1 MTDADIAASTT
12 SATTEDDEV
21 VARLAIIRKAGLFV
35 DDPET
40 IPDRHHPI
48 PAGMEPVRLLKD
60 YDTTRTTG
68 RKVRCSACAH
78 HQHHNRGFVAE
89 MPDGRPALIG
99 INCGEKHFGDGEWD
113 RMHADL
119 RREQDDVYYAARVH
133 PALEQIKGTYE
144 RATALKGA
152 IRSFE
157 TEWTCMRLRFPD
169 LFGLLHTAAT
179 KNEGYLDRYVRKM
192 VPAVGRD
199 GRPMQTE
206 RIETVRF
213 GRIPAPEAFAV
224 KSALRGLDD
233 AIGTLRTAKLKFERG
248 ADTKSR
254 REAFAELARGRRL
267 AEDLAAR
274 VRGYARN
281 AETEWWSHAVRF
293 CLAEGTMEK
302 LTLMHRTLQTPDY
315 AAGWGNIQIA
325 IPRLAPADVANVDA
339 MVAAWPTGG

>member
-1 MTDADIAASTT
+1 MTDDAAAPDT
-12 SATTEDDEV
+12 SSKITEDDEV

-119 RREQDDVYYAARVH
+119 RREQDDAYYAARVR
-133 PALEQIKGTYE
+133 PALEQIV
-144 RATALKGA
+144 ATFDRLVALKGP

-157 TEWTCMRLRFPD
+157 DEWSYLRMALPEFYA
-169 LFGLLHTAAT
+169 LLRTAAA
-179 KNEGYLDRYVRKM
+179 KNEGYLDRYVRRM
-192 VPAVGRD
+192 VPAIGRN
-199 GRPMQTE
+199 GEATTKEQ
-206 RIETVRF
+206 IETVRF
-213 GRIPAPEAFAV
+213 GRVPAPQAFIA
-224 KSALRGLDD
+224 SPALRILD
-233 AIGTLRTAKLKFERG
+233 AAVGTLRTAKLKFERG

-254 REAFAELARGRRL
+254 REAFAELARGRKL
-267 AEDLAAR
+267 AENIAEQ
-274 VRGYARN
+274 VRGYFRN
-281 AETEWWSHAVRF
+281 SQIGWWQDAVRF
-293 CLAEGTMEK
+293 CLAEGAMHR
-302 LTLMHRTLQTPDY
+302 LTLKHRELESRDDY
-315 AAGWGNIQIA
+315 AIHNPHAT
-325 IPRLAPADVANVDA
+325 IPRFEPADVAKVEE
-339 MVAAWPTGG
+339 MVATWPTGG

>member
-1 MTDADIAASTT
+1 MTDVDTAPATKTTAAN
-12 SATTEDDEV
+12 DDEV

-99 INCGEKHFGDGEWD
+99 INCGEKHFGDGEWA

-119 RREQDDVYYAARVH
+119 RREQDDAYFAARVH
-133 PALEQIKGTYE
+133 PALEQIKATYD
-144 RATALKGA
+144 RAVALKGA

-157 TEWTCMRLRFPD
+157 TNWSCLRLALPD
-169 LFGLLHTAAT
+169 FYALLQTACA
-179 KNEGYLDRYVRKM
+179 KNEGYLDRYVRRM
-192 VPAVGRD
+192 VPAIGRD
-199 GRPMQTE
+199 GRATQRE
-206 RIETVRF
+206 QIDTVRF
-213 GRIPAPEAFAV
+213 GRVPAHEAFSA
-224 KSALRGLDD
+224 KPALRILDD
-233 AIGTLRTAKLKFERG
+233 AVGTLRSAKLKFERG
-248 ADTKSR
+248 AETKSR

-267 AEDLAAR
+267 AESLAEQ

-281 AETEWWSHAVRF
+281 SEIGWWSDAVKF
-293 CLAEGTMEK
+293 CLAEGVMER
-302 LTLMHRTLQTPDY
+302 LTLKHRELASWDAYSLHNPHAT
-315 AAGWGNIQIA
+315 
-325 IPRLAPADVANVDA
+325 IPRFEPADVAKVEE
-339 MVAAWPTGG
+339 MVTTWPTGG